1 MSANPVTAPEN
12 KPLNP
17 LRVGA
22 ALVGFSPWVYLGI
35 LLLRLLIFG
44 VAIQMTGLLTQK
56 FFDSLGTPQPGGQ
69 PYLLAGLMVAV
80 AFVRS
85 LAIMAD
91 IPLSFWFQFRS
102 AALMWRNLFARIL
115 ERPGGQAVPGSPGE
129 AISRFRDDVAEAL
142 RFVLDLPFAT
152 GTLLF
157 AVLAVAGL
165 VQIDARTT
173 LVVFLPLTV
182 MVAVA
187 NWAMKK
193 IEVYHQA
200 NRIASAAVSD
210 FLGETFG
217 AVQAIKIAD
226 AAGRLVARFHA
237 LSEARKQAAVRDRL
251 FVQIYDTFFWNISN
265 LGTGVVLILVGQSLR
280 SGVFTVGDLALFMY
294 YLGFITMFIHTL
306 GSSSAQYKQSGVAIG
321 RLNTLLQGAPAKT
334 LVAYN
339 PVYLR
344 GALPEVQAPVRAP
357 GDRLE
362 RLEVRGLAYS
372 YQGAGSSAAGHLL
385 AVDGPGA
392 AERREVNDAAPEP
405 EAQGKGNLTGG
416 IAGVDLDLERGSF
429 TVITGRIGSGKSTLL
444 RVLIGL
450 LPHDAGEIRW
460 NGQAVSDPA
469 GFFTPPR
476 AAYTAQTPLLFSE
489 SIRDNILMGAPV
501 EQVNLPDALYRAVLE
516 EDLRGL
522 EHGLETAIGAKG
534 VKISGGQR
542 QRVAAA
548 RMFARQAEL
557 LVVDDLSSALDVE
570 TEAALWE
577 RVAGQ
582 AGVTCLVAS
591 HRKPALHRAD
601 QIVVLKEGRVIARG
615 KLDDLLLTCEE
626 MQLLWNGVLK

>member
-1 MSANPVTAPEN
+1 MSANPMKDPATR
-12 KPLNP
+12 PLNP
-17 LRVGA
+17 FQVSWAVVR
-22 ALVGFSPWVYLGI
+22 FSPWAYLGI
-35 LLLRLLIFG
+35 VLLRLFIFG
-44 VAIQMTGLLTQK
+44 AAIQVTGVVTQK
-56 FFDSLGTPQPGGQ
+56 FFDSLGAPQPGTQ
-69 PYLLAGLMVAV
+69 PYVLAGWMVAV

-85 LAIMAD
+85 LSILAD

-102 AALMWRNLFARIL
+102 TALIWRNLFARIL

-129 AISRFRDDVAEAL
+129 AISRFRDDAAEAL
-142 RFVLDLPFAT
+142 RFVQDLPFST

-157 AVLAVAGL
+157 AVMAGVVL
-165 VQIDARTT
+165 VQIDVRTT
-173 LVVFLPLTV
+173 GVVFLPLLV

-200 NRIASAAVSD
+200 NRVASAAVTD

-226 AAGRLVARFHA
+226 AAGRLVERFHR
-237 LSEARKQAAVRDRL
+237 LSEARKRAAVRDRL
-251 FVQIYDTFFWNISN
+251 FVQVYDTFFWNISN

-280 SGVFTVGDLALFMY
+280 SGAFTVGDLALFMY
-294 YLGFITMFIHTL
+294 YLGFITVFIHML
-306 GSSSAQYKQSGVAIG
+306 GLSSAQYKQSGVAIG
-321 RLNTLLQGAPAKT
+321 RLNTLLQGAPAAELT
-334 LVAYN
+334 AHN

-344 GALPEVQAPVRAP
+344 GALPEVQAPQRAP

-362 RLEVRGLAYS
+362 RLEVRGLS
-372 YQGAGSSAAGHLL
+372 YQYAASGGTASSGESAGGVPDGQAEYQAGAGG
-385 AVDGPGA
+385 VW
-392 AERREVNDAAPEP
+392 
-405 EAQGKGNLTGG
+405 
-416 IAGVDLDLERGSF
+416 GVDLDLERGSF

-444 RVLIGL
+444 RALIGL
-450 LPHDAGEIRW
+450 LPREGGEIRW

-469 GFFTPPR
+469 AFFTPPR
-476 AAYTAQTPLLFSE
+476 AAYTAQSPLLFSE
-489 SIRDNILMGAPV
+489 SIRDNILMGAPE

-615 KLDDLLLTCEE
+615 KLEDLLLTCEE